1 MKTENRATTAAWM
14 GVLLLLV
21 ACRAGSIVVPP
32 DCSGDLAAALIE
44 SGRTGATVELSGVY
58 VVTNQLITAGARI
71 RGTHGSH
78 HGDWNIGGTV
88 LHFRMPP
95 TNGCVRVT
103 QGPTGNASVIESV
116 AMVFYHQATPE
127 ANAVALDGAS
137 YGSVLRNVLL
147 DRPGRGLV
155 FEPSTPAAPRSLGH
169 RFHDLTIQS
178 FRSSAI
184 YAEQPSRTTDHYFTG
199 LIYLKGSQGADYVA
213 GAEIPQFK
221 PVGIDGLMAASCW
234 DNVLIETCGVAI
246 RTREAINARFKDLF
260 VDDCRGVVWDRGPA
274 YTGRHYVKTVRVGL
288 MTAQAGQPKCV
299 FAVGNPRQ
307 KIECA
312 VQELSTCRDGASW
325 SNWLIPFSK

>member
-1 MKTENRATTAAWM
+1 MKITPDKAAS
-14 GVLLLLV
+14 LQ
-21 ACRAGSIVVPP
+21 
-32 DCSGDLAAALIE
+32 DALDE
-44 SGRTGATVELSGVY
+44 SGRTGEPVELSGIYAIQGDLV
-58 VVTNQLITAGARI
+58 ARGSRI
-71 RGTHGSH
+71 HGTLGSH
-78 HGDWNIGGTV
+78 LGNWNIGGATI
-88 LHFRMPP
+88 HFR
-95 TNGCVRVT
+95 NGSLRLA
-103 QGPTGNASVIESV
+103 QGPTGNACELIGC
-116 AMVFYHQATPE
+116 ALVFYHQKTPH
-127 ANAVALDGAS
+127 APAVILDGAS

-199 LIYLKGSQGADYVA
+199 LIYLKGSQGADYVS
-213 GAEIPQFK
+213 GAEIPKFK

-246 RTREAINARFKDLF
+246 RTSEAINARFKDLF
-260 VDDCRGVVWDRGPA
+260 VDDCRGVVWDRGPI
-274 YTGRHYVKTVRVGL
+274 YPGRHYVKSVRVGI
-288 MTAQAGQPKCV
+288 MTAQAAQPKCV

>member
-1 MKTENRATTAAWM
+1 MKIPADKAAS
-14 GVLLLLV
+14 LQ
-21 ACRAGSIVVPP
+21 
-32 DCSGDLAAALIE
+32 DALDE
-44 SGRTGATVELSGVY
+44 SGRTGEPVELSGVY
-58 VVTNQLITAGARI
+58 TIQGDVVARGSRI
-71 RGTHGSH
+71 HGTLGSH
-78 HGDWNIGGTV
+78 HGNWNIGGAT
-88 LHFRMPP
+88 LHFRS
-95 TNGCVRVT
+95 GSLRLA
-103 QGPTGNASVIESV
+103 QGPTGNACELIGC
-116 AMVFYHQATPE
+116 ALVFYHQQTPQ
-127 ANAVALDGAS
+127 APAVILDGAS

-155 FEPSTPAAPRSLGH
+155 FEPSTPAAPRSLGY
-169 RFHDLTIQS
+169 RIHDLTIQS

-184 YAEQPSRTTDHYFTG
+184 YAEKPSRTTDHYFTG
-199 LIYLKGSQGADYVA
+199 LTYLKGSQGADYVA

-246 RTREAINARFKDLF
+246 RTREAVNARFKDLF
-260 VDDCRGVVWDRGPA
+260 VDDCRGVVWDRGLVYP
-274 YTGRHYVKTVRVGL
+274 GRHYVKTVRVGL